1 MKRDMELVR
10 KILFAVENSQEEGI
24 ENFKIESFS
33 REQII
38 YHIQLLSDAELIEGT
53 LVGSDNAGILRYGID
68 RMTWAGHDFLD
79 ACRDEGRWTKAK
91 EIFSKI
97 IPFFRKNQLLFP
109 SKRRTF
115 ERFCKIA
122 GPSRSWIFYF
132 WRKFSSISK
141 IFKIRVLY

>member
-97 IPFFRKNQLLFP
+97 GVVQFDVFKEVLFRLAMVGVSQVLPNQP
-109 SKRRTF
+109 
-115 ERFCKIA
+115 
-122 GPSRSWIFYF
+122 
-132 WRKFSSISK
+132 
-141 IFKIRVLY
+141 VH